1 MNLPALAVLIT
12 LASSEGAV
20 ERRDDLGRHAWELS
34 GIGLCAVSTGLFA
47 FGSAYA
53 LHEAR
58 PDPALTGAVFGFA
71 ATALTAAIFM
81 IIYNK
86 LL

>member
-1 MNLPALAVLIT
+1 MTLSALAVLIT
-12 LASSEGAV
+12 LSSTDESM

-34 GIGLCAVSTGLFA
+34 GIGLSAVSTALFG
-47 FGSAYA
+47 FGAAYA

-58 PDPALTGAVFGFA
+58 PDPALTGALFGFA
-71 ATALTAAIFM
+71 ATSLATAIFM